1 MRYLLLLMIT
11 FALCGDYVYDSDNDA
26 ITKTVVVPAIAE
38 TAEVVTYTQNE
49 LIDQSLAITKLKHA
63 EQAIINE
70 AQAKVDDYNSQLE
83 ALQALLTTFDTL
95 KAKAPKVE
103 AEVIEEF

>member
-11 FALCGDYVYDSDNDA
+11 FALCGDYVYDSEINA

-83 ALQALLTTFDTL
+83 VLQALLTTFDTL

>member
-1 MRYLLLLMIT
+1 MRYLLTLLLT
-11 FALCGDYVYDSDNDA
+11 FALCGDFTFDAEAQA
-26 ITKTVVVPAIAE
+26 ITKTVVVPAVAE
-38 TAEVVTYTQNE
+38 PTDTVTYTQAE
-49 LIDQSLAITKLKHA
+49 LIDESLAITKLKHA
-63 EQAIINE
+63 EQAIVNE